1 VSRAADSAGPGRGRP
16 DEAELKAILRE
27 QGFEEPESWLE
38 VARAR
43 YYRRVPAT
51 RLERCP
57 HCGTEERRVL
67 AGYVYYSNRAHLVE
81 CPSCGLWYSTLRL
94 NAETV
99 RAHFERAYKD
109 EAYFE
114 GRRRPI
120 LGELAGIVA
129 EGAPEGGRVLDVG
142 GAKGHLLARLAE
154 LRPDLRLTLSDM
166 SETACDHARSAFGLD
181 AVQGGIGELAEL
193 DRRFDALVLGDVI
206 YYEPELAALWRL
218 LDRAL
223 APGGLVVIRVP
234 NKARWIR
241 LRLLRHRSRTSIPIF
256 NPEHLYVFTAR
267 FLVRELRRRGFRGVE
282 ARASRLLGKGWWV
295 EAAFRALRAAGRLVP
310 GAPLTPSMVVVGT
323 KGAEGDSAA
332 RPGAPSS

>member
-1 VSRAADSAGPGRGRP
+1 M
-16 DEAELKAILRE
+16 EL
-27 QGFEEPESWLE
+27 
-38 VARAR
+38 ARAR
-43 YYRRVPAT
+43 SYRRVPAT

-57 HCGTEERRVL
+57 HCGAEERGIL
-67 AGYVYYSNRAHLVE
+67 AEYVYYSNHAHLVE

-94 NAETV
+94 NAETI
-99 RAHFERAYKD
+99 RSHFERAYKD

-120 LGELAGIVA
+120 LRELAGIVA
-129 EGAPEGGRVLDVG
+129 EAAPEGGRVLDVG
-142 GAKGHLLARLAE
+142 GAKGHLLAQLAE

-166 SETACDHARSAFGLD
+166 SETACAHARSAFGLE
-181 AVQGGIGELAEL
+181 AVEGGISELAEL

-206 YYEPELAALWRL
+206 YYEPDLEALWRL
-218 LDRAL
+218 LDRVL

-241 LRLLRHRSRTSIPIF
+241 LRLLRHRSRTGIPVF

-282 ARASRLLGKGWWV
+282 ARASRLLGEGWWA
-295 EAAFRALRAAGRLVP
+295 EAAFWALRAAGRLVP

-323 KGAEGDSAA
+323 KGTEEDA
-332 RPGAPSS
+332 PGGPDEPAT